1 MEVPVYNTKGEA
13 VSKIELRDDIF
24 GLSFNESVVHQA
36 LVRQLANQRLGAA
49 DTKTRSEVQGS
60 GRKLFRQKHTG
71 LARRG
76 DRRSPILRGGGVV
89 FGPHPR
95 DYTQAMP
102 KKMRQL
108 ALRCVLS
115 DKIREG
121 KLKVVDKLKFKEP
134 KTKKM
139 ADFLVAM
146 EVDSSALI
154 GVAEAEPN
162 LIRSVRNL
170 PNIKALPVTQ
180 LNIADLLSYGT
191 LILTTGAVAKGEKLW
206 GQRQAK
212 ETVTVA

>member
-108 ALRCVLS
+108 ALKCVLS

>member
-1 MEVPVYNTKGEA
+1 MEVPVYSIKGQ
-13 VSKIELRDDIF
+13 VVGKIEVRDDIF

-36 LVRQLANQRLGAA
+36 LVRQLANQRLGTA
-49 DTKTRSEVQGS
+49 DTKTRGEVEGS

-76 DRRSPILRGGGVV
+76 GRRSPILKGGGVV

-108 ALRCVLS
+108 ALKCVLS
-115 DKIREG
+115 DKVREG
-121 KLKVVDKLKFKEP
+121 KLKVVDKLKFTEP
-134 KTKKM
+134 GTKKM

-162 LIRSVRNL
+162 LIKSARNL

-180 LNIADLLSYGT
+180 LNIADLFSYGT
-191 LILTTGAVAKGEKLW
+191 LILTTGAIAKVEKLW

-212 ETVTVA
+212 KAVSVA

>member
-1 MEVPVYNTKGEA
+1 VEVPVYSIKGQ
-13 VSKIELRDDIF
+13 VVGKIEVRDDIF

-36 LVRQLANQRLGAA
+36 LVRQLANQRLGTA
-49 DTKTRSEVQGS
+49 DTKTRGEVEGS

-76 DRRSPILRGGGVV
+76 GRRSPILKGGGVV

-108 ALRCVLS
+108 ALKCVLS
-115 DKIREG
+115 DKVREG
-121 KLKVVDKLKFKEP
+121 KLKVVDKLKFTEP
-134 KTKKM
+134 GTKKM

-162 LIRSVRNL
+162 LIKSARNL

-180 LNIADLLSYGT
+180 LNIADLFSYGT
-191 LILTTGAVAKGEKLW
+191 LILTTGAIAKVEKLW

-212 ETVTVA
+212 KAVSVA

>member
-108 ALRCVLS
+108 ALKCVLS

-146 EVDSSALI
+146 EVDSPALI